1 MQRLG
6 GIQLLEEEEK
16 QNSGWLVTGMRHRR
30 KWQGE
35 DEEVGQRE
43 TAQHEDGHKRNA
55 CGMLGEDAAMVSIL
69 LTEDRKGRKNSKGL
83 G

>member
-1 MQRLG
+1 MAG
-6 GIQLLEEEEK
+6 D
-16 QNSGWLVTGMRHRR
+16 WDRR

-43 TAQHEDGHKRNA
+43 MAQHEDGHNRNA
-55 CGMLGEDAAMVSIL
+55 RGMLGADAAMVSIL
-69 LTEDRKGRKNSKGL
+69 LTEGRKGRKNSKGL